1 MAGKSNFL
9 VRGGADFSGIKR
21 EIQKTQA
28 TMSAFQVRTSKTMA
42 AVGKIL
48 GAVAV
53 GKLIKDSTAAAMGVE
68 SAMDNISRNMKNS
81 SAVFQDWVN
90 TQSKAL
96 GMGKAEAYKYGSIFS
111 NLLGS
116 FQDDAKET
124 ADSTQELMKAAAII
138 SSKTGRTYEDTA
150 NRIRS
155 GLLGSTEAIEDLGVY
170 TNISMIE
177 STAAFKKFA
186 GSKSWA
192 QLDFQ
197 TQQQIR
203 LAAILE
209 QTYARY
215 GNTLADTTTTRQNQF
230 TASLKNAQLALG
242 QAFLPIYNAV
252 LPALTRMAEALGAVI
267 NRIAQFSQA
276 LFGKANVGTV
286 QNTEEQAAAL
296 SGLGDAS
303 ESAGKQAKKAQSAL
317 AGFDELNVLSKPA
330 DVGVAS
336 GAVTTSAPVVDG
348 LSGEIGSNI
357 TVSPKIAEFTEKIKG
372 LFEPLKDIDFD
383 NLNKALENLKQ
394 AAAPLVETLFKGL
407 EWAVTNVFI
416 PLAKITIEN
425 VIPTFLNALALAMKG
440 LNAVLENAKPIITGI
455 AVAFGAWKLIEFGN
469 YVKYIGALT
478 STTGFA
484 ALSAAVQQ
492 LAFTGFATLKTHLI
506 SVVDSVKAL
515 ALNMLSAAKNAGL
528 LLIELVKQSAALV
541 ANAAKWVWSKTVMVA
556 STVAQVAMTAA
567 TVAWNVVCGI
577 ATVVTSAFAAAIAFL
592 TSPIGLVIVAVAA
605 LVAGIALLAIH
616 WDEVKEAG
624 VKALEWIKQAWNK
637 AGEWFNTTVVE
648 PIKTFFSGL
657 WETIKLK
664 ALESWTGIKNIWQ
677 VVSEWFNT
685 TIILPVTTF
694 FTTLK
699 ESIVTLFSDA
709 WTTVKETWAK
719 ASNWFKD
726 NVITPISNAFKAGIN
741 FLIGLAEGFANGFIK
756 GINSIIDAIN
766 KIQIDVPGWLED
778 LTGMSTFGFNIPR
791 AKTIN
796 IPRLATGGITDVN
809 NPFMA
814 VVGDNRTQK
823 EVISPLDDLLGMITS
838 AVNNASG
845 QSGNG
850 NNGDIYLTVKIGEDT
865 FIDKVVT
872 GVNRQN
878 RINGRTVME
887 V

>member
-1 MAGKSNFL
+1 MAGKSNFI
-9 VRGGADFSGIKR
+9 VRGGANFNPLYQEFSKA
-21 EIQKTQA
+21 QKKLATFQA
-28 TMSAFQVRTSKTMA
+28 NISKSMSV
-42 AVGKIL
+42 VGKVL
-48 GAVAV
+48 GSIAV
-53 GKLIKDSTAAAMGVE
+53 GKLIKDSTAVAMSVE
-68 SAMDNISRNMKNS
+68 SAMDNINRNMKNS
-81 SAVFQDWVN
+81 ADVFQNWVN

-116 FQDDAKET
+116 FQDDAKQT

-155 GLLGSTEAIEDLGVY
+155 GMLGSTEAIEDLGVY

-177 STAAFKKFA
+177 STEAFKKFA

-230 TASLKNAQLALG
+230 IASLKNAQLSLG

-252 LPALTRMAEALGAVI
+252 LPALTKMADALGSVI
-267 NRIAQFSQA
+267 NKIAQFSQA
-276 LFGKANVGTV
+276 LFGKVNVGAT
-286 QNTEEQAAAL
+286 QNTEEQASAV

-303 ESAGKQAKKAQSAL
+303 EATGKQAKKAQSIL
-317 AGFDELNVLSKPA
+317 AGFDELNVLSKPTDTGSA
-330 DVGVAS
+330 VMTSTPVA
-336 GAVTTSAPVVDG
+336 DG
-348 LSGEIGSNI
+348 LSGEIGSNV

-372 LFEPLKDIDFD
+372 LFEPLKDINFD

-425 VIPTFLNALALAMKG
+425 IIPTFLNALALAMKG

-492 LAFTGFATLKTHLI
+492 LAFTGFATLKTHLV
-506 SVVDSVKAL
+506 SVVDSVKTL

-556 STVAQVAMTAA
+556 STVAQTAMTAA

-577 ATVVTSAFAAAIAFL
+577 ATAITSAFATAMAFL
-592 TSPIGLVIVAVAA
+592 ISPIGLVIAAIAA
-605 LVAGIALLAIH
+605 LVVGIVLLVKH
-616 WDEVKEAG
+616 WDEVKEAAS
-624 VKALEWIKQAWNK
+624 KCWDWIREKWNTV
-637 AGEWFNTTVVE
+637 GEWFNTTVVE
-648 PIKTFFSGL
+648 PVKTFFTGL
-657 WETIKLK
+657 WDAIKLK
-664 ALESWTGIKNIWQ
+664 ASEAWTGIKNIWQ

-699 ESIVTLFSDA
+699 ENIVTLFTDA
-709 WTTVKETWAK
+709 WTGIKDVWSK
-719 ASNWFKD
+719 ASNWFKN
-726 NVITPISNAFKAGIN
+726 NVITPISNAFRGGIN
-741 FLIGLAEGFANGFIK
+741 FLIGLAEGFTNGFIR
-756 GINSIIDAIN
+756 GINSIIGALNNISF
-766 KIQIDVPGWLED
+766 DVPKGVPVIG
-778 LTGMSTFGFNIPR
+778 GMSWGFDLSTVR
-791 AKTIN
+791 EIN

-814 VVGDNRTQK
+814 VVGDNRTQR
-823 EVISPLDDLLGMITS
+823 EVVSPLDDLLGMITS
-838 AVNNASG
+838 AVNSATPTSNTT
-845 QSGNG
+845 
-850 NNGDIYLTVKIGEDT
+850 GDIYLTVKIGEDT
-865 FIDKVVT
+865 FMDKVIT
-872 GVNRQN
+872 GVNRRS
-878 RINGRTVME
+878 RINGKTVVE
-887 V
+887 I